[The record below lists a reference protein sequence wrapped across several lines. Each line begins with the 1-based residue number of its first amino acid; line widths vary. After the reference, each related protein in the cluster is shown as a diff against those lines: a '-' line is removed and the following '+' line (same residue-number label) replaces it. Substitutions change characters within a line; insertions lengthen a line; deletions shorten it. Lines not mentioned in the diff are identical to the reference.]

1 VRAAIWE
8 KPGDLRNG
16 PALELMAAGAIDA
29 ESMLTHDFPLDGFAD
44 ALANVREG
52 RGVKSQVLPGA

>member
-1 VRAAIWE
+1 MAV
-8 KPGDLRNG
+8 LHSYG

-29 ESMLTHDFPLDGFAD
+29 DAMLTHDFPLDRFAD

-52 RGVKSQVLPGA
+52 RGVKSQVLPQA